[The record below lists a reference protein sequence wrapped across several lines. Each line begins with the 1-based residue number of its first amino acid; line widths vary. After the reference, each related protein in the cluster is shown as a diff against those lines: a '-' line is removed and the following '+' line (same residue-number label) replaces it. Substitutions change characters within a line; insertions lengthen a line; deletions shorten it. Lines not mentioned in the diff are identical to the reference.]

1 MKKSRQESRWF
12 WEAFFEQN
20 QAKVTSAVGCSKM
33 TQQQNWPIFYASY
46 FCFLP
51 DSKIVES
58 GNCGVCLSNE
68 ILANLTS

>member
-1 MKKSRQESRWF
+1 MKKRRRELHLF
-12 WEAFFEQN
+12 WGVNFEEN

-33 TQQQNWPIFYASY
+33 TQQQNWPIFYAFY

-51 DSKIVES
+51 GSKIVKS